1 MRLLYLG
8 DVVGRSGRE
17 GLAAHLPGLI
27 DRLAPDFVVVN
38 GENAA
43 GGFGITGKICEE
55 FYALGADAVVT
66 GNHVWDQKETLA
78 YIDGDPRLL
87 RPLNFP
93 SGTPGRGAAQFRA
106 RNGGRVAVL
115 QVMGRL
121 FMEQLD
127 DPFLA
132 VEEALARHPLGAAA
146 GGYDCI
152 LLDVHAEA
160 TSEKMALGHF
170 VDGRVSLVCGT
181 HTHVPTA
188 DAQILPGGT
197 AYMTDAGMC
206 GDYDSVIGMD
216 KVEPVRRFR
225 RKTPGARLEPAAGE
239 ASVCGVFVETEP
251 RTGLA
256 RRIEPVRIGGRLQP
270 ALPVRDPVDGGR
282 AAAE

>member
-8 DVVGRSGRE
+8 DVVGRAGRD
-17 GLAAHLPGLI
+17 GVAAHLPGLL

-43 GGFGITGKICEE
+43 GGFGVTGRICED
-55 FYALGADAVVT
+55 FYALGVDAVVT

-93 SGTPGRGAAQFRA
+93 SGTPGRGVAQFRA
-106 RNGGRVAVL
+106 RNGGKVAVI

-127 DPFLA
+127 DPFAA
-132 VEEALARHPLGAAA
+132 VEEALARLPLGTA
-146 GGYDCI
+146 GNGYDCI

-225 RKTPGARLEPAAGE
+225 RKTPGTRLEPAAGE
-239 ASVCGVFVETEP
+239 ATVCGVFVEVEP

-256 RRIEPVRIGGRLQP
+256 RRIEPVRVGGRLRQ
-270 ALPVRDPVDGGR
+270 ALPGRDAVDGGR